1 MKIKKLQK
9 IIIAA
14 ILVFSLS
21 SCTKA
26 PQEENALPKV
36 SVTIAPLSEFVSR
49 ISGGTVNVNV
59 VVPAGAD
66 PESYDPSIDDIKA
79 LADSEIYFTVGVP
92 SEENSI
98 LPMADEKTMIV
109 HLEDAVSAQIPDLYI
124 GDERDPHIWL
134 SADRAV
140 IMAEKIRDVLS
151 ESYPEN
157 AALYENN
164 TEAYI
169 SEIKDSKFY
178 AENILSDLE
187 NRTIIVYHPAF
198 GYFCSEHALT
208 MLSIESEGKEAT
220 AKELAALID
229 FARENDIK
237 TVFYQEESSG
247 KQAKTFAEEIGGK
260 AVMLS
265 PLSANYIENYRLT
278 ANKIKESCK

>member
-1 MKIKKLQK
+1 MKIKKLHAV
-9 IIIAA
+9 ITAVIMA
-14 ILVFSLS
+14 LCLT
-21 SCTKA
+21 SCEKA
-26 PQEENALPKV
+26 PDNEGTLPTV

-49 ISGGTVNVNV
+49 ISGGTVNVNI
-59 VVPAGAD
+59 VVPTGAD

-79 LADSEIYFTVGVP
+79 LSDSEIYFTVGVP

-98 LPMADEKTMIV
+98 LPMADEKTKIV
-109 HLEDAVSAQIPDLYI
+109 HLEDAVREAVPDLYI

-151 ESYPEN
+151 EFYPES
-157 AALYENN
+157 AALYEKN
-164 TEAYI
+164 AADYI
-169 SEIKDSKFY
+169 NEIKDSKLY
-178 AENILSDLE
+178 AENVLSDIK

-198 GYFCSEHALT
+198 GYFCNEHALT

-229 FARENDIK
+229 LAREEGLK

-247 KQAKTFAEEIGGK
+247 KQAMTFASEIGGK

-265 PLSANYIENYRLT
+265 PLSPDYIENYRLT
-278 ANKIKESCK
+278 ADKIKEALK